1 MVRVKQTGPTKAQ
14 KDMMKQ
20 MASGNPMGDFM
31 IPPEDMVHL
40 PPAPDRNFQM
50 FWPIRKYNKQTSR
63 LPKACMY
70 VCNFVLN
77 CIAYVLTNQ
86 HKREFIPNPNG
97 GKHEQERMH
106 ACNPIISYHTL
117 KFINLREINEDC

>member
-40 PPAPDRNFQM
+40 PPAPDRNFQT
-50 FWPIRKYNKQTSR
+50 FWPIRKYSKQIRSF
-63 LPKACMY
+63 AESMY
-70 VCNFVLN
+70 RT
-77 CIAYVLTNQ
+77 AYVLYCIDEPTQ
-86 HKREFIPNPNG
+86 
-97 GKHEQERMH
+97 
-106 ACNPIISYHTL
+106 
-117 KFINLREINEDC
+117 